1 MTQLNTLVL
10 SNDRIVLSC
19 NDKKKKY
26 IVIPIMC
33 SIGKKLILFH
43 DIISTDC
50 R

>member
-19 NDKKKKY
+19 NNKEKKY

-33 SIGKKLILFH
+33 SIGRKLISFH